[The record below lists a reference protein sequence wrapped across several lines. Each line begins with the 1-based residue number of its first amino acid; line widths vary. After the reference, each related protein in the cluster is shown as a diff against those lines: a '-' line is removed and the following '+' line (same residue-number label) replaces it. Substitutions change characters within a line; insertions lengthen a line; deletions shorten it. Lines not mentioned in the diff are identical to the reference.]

1 MTLLDFIPT
10 RSPGYVRPFH
20 LSRPCAALDKIGSE
34 PMRRI
39 FWHGPRCGLT
49 QTIMAA
55 TVMRSELTHAYAAP
69 RRDLTDRVLA
79 HLGRNV
85 RPADRP
91 VAGIV
96 VAGAYFLDGYTPDEA
111 QWEHILTRVTP
122 TASIFI
128 FANEKTFGESP
139 HAEIRA
145 DALRHGFTAGWV

>member
-20 LSRPCAALDKIGSE
+20 LSRLCAALDKIGSE
-34 PMRRI
+34 P
-39 FWHGPRCGLT
+39 
-49 QTIMAA
+49 IMAA